1 MADFTII
8 NARILTLASGEPA
21 SDEAP
26 GPRRGDAMAEMGV
39 IERGYVTIRE
49 GLIAAVGPGLPQEEG
64 ADDVFDADGCVLM
77 PCFADPHTH
86 ACWAGSRIDEF
97 EMAQAGRS
105 YLEILEEGGG
115 IMSTV
120 RAVRA
125 TDEEDLATMLMRRLS
140 SMAALGSGSVE
151 VKSGYGLNTETEL
164 KMLRAIHAASQESV
178 QLLVGTFLGAHAID
192 PDVPDFVERTINE
205 CLPAVCG
212 EFPGIAC
219 DAYCEKG
226 AWSVADTVRLFE
238 AAAQLGCPLRVHTD
252 QFNSLGMT
260 PAAIEM
266 GAVSV
271 DHLEAIS
278 KPDIKRLAE
287 SQTIG
292 VLLPCSGFSL
302 DDRYAPGRKL
312 IDAGCAVAIASNYN
326 PGSAPTPSMS
336 FAVSLAVRR
345 MKMSCAEAITAATY
359 NAACVLGVQDSTATI
374 EVGKRADLQLLDT
387 DDERELAYEFATA
400 GPLLVAIS
408 GRIVHARAIATEEE
422 ES

>member
-8 NARILTLASGEPA
+8 NARILTLANKAPA
-21 SDEAP
+21 D
-26 GPRRGDAMAEMGV
+26 GPRRGDAMADLGV
-39 IERGYVTIRE
+39 IEKGFVTIQD
-49 GLIAAVGPGLPQEEG
+49 GLIQAVGSGLPAEEG
-64 ADDVFDADGCVLM
+64 IDDVFDADGCVLM
-77 PCFADPHTH
+77 PCFVDPHSH

-97 EMAQAGRS
+97 EKAQAGQS
-105 YLEILEEGGG
+105 YLEILNEGGG

-125 TDEEDLATMLMRRLS
+125 ASEEDLVAMLMRRLS
-140 SMAALGSGSVE
+140 SMAALGSGTVE
-151 VKSGYGLNTETEL
+151 VKSGYGLDTETEL

-192 PDVPDFVERTINE
+192 PEVPDFVDRIISE
-205 CLPAVCG
+205 CLPAVCD

-226 AWSVADTVRLFE
+226 AWSVAETTRLFE
-238 AAAQLGCPLRVHTD
+238 AALQQGCSLRVHTD

-260 PAAIEM
+260 QIAIDM
-266 GAVSV
+266 GALSV

-278 KPDIKRLAE
+278 DADIQRLAKSE
-287 SQTIG
+287 TVG

-302 DDRYAPGRKL
+302 DDRYAPGRDL

-326 PGSAPTPSMS
+326 PGSAPTPSMA
-336 FAVSLAVRR
+336 FAISLAVRR
-345 MKMSCAEAITAATY
+345 MKMTCAEAITAATY
-359 NAACVLGVQDSTATI
+359 NAACVLGVQESTATI

-387 DDERELAYEFATA
+387 SDERELAYEFANA
-400 GPLLVAIS
+400 GPLLVAVN